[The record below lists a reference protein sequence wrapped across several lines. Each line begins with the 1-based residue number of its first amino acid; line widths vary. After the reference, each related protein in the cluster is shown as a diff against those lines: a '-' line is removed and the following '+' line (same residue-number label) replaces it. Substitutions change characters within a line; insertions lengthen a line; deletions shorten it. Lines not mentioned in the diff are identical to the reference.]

1 MAATDMRTAMS
12 EDGELQPRRQRAG
25 RHISF
30 RRMVVRITFYML
42 VLVAAAATAGFLFFA
57 DSVASLQPPT
67 NPRAD
72 AIVVLTGGFQ
82 RIDQAVELLKTGAGK
97 RLLISGVHPSTTGG
111 QIRRNTQSSAD
122 LFNCCVDIG
131 HDAIDTI
138 GNANETASWIRDN
151 GYRSILVVTNNYHM
165 PRSLLELR
173 RANPGIEFIAYPVV
187 NSDLKSTNW
196 LRNPMVLKTILS
208 EYLKLTA
215 ATIRDALGAHPSSG
229 LRTERAPK
237 KEERAPREPHL
248 ASSPLRE
255 APRSLHPRC
264 SSTVC
269 DRPAQG

>member
-1 MAATDMRTAMS
+1 MAGEAPGTGMS
-12 EDGELQPRRQRAG
+12 ERDGTRRKGPRVR
-25 RHISF
+25 RHVSL
-30 RRMVVRITFYML
+30 RRRLVRLTFYVL
-42 VLVAAAATAGFLFFA
+42 LLVAGFAAAGFLYFA
-57 DSVASLQPPT
+57 DSVASLQPPA
-67 NPRAD
+67 NPKAD

-82 RIDQAVELLKTGAGK
+82 RIDQAVDLLKGGAGK

-122 LFNCCVDIG
+122 LFKCCVDIG

-138 GNANETASWIRDN
+138 GNANETANWIRDN

-208 EYLKLTA
+208 EYAKLTIA
-215 ATIRDALGAHPSSG
+215 SVRDALGAHPASG
-229 LRTERAPK
+229 LRTK
-237 KEERAPREPHL
+237 DTT
-248 ASSPLRE
+248 AS
-255 APRSLHPRC
+255 
-264 SSTVC
+264 
-269 DRPAQG
+269 GN